1 MQNLARRVGTLNAAL
16 LLTACVPIP
25 HRVYFAPTISGTVT
39 RAGSP
44 VEGADLHLSGNFT
57 KKAAT
62 ASTDSAGRFKICPLR
77 TWEATT
83 GLLGD
88 PGYAYSLSIRFSGSE
103 YTGLTVGRLGYS
115 PTDLKL
121 TCDLAKPAITG
132 RTPQYCRPTD
142 TSVHP

>member
-1 MQNLARRVGTLNAAL
+1 MARRLGIVAAAL
-16 LLTACVPIP
+16 FLLAACAPIP

-39 RAGSP
+39 RAGVP

-57 KKAAT
+57 KKTAA
-62 ASTDSAGRFKICPLR
+62 ASTDSAGRFKIGPLR

-88 PGYAYSLSIRFSGSE
+88 PGYAYSLSIRFSGAE
-103 YTGLTVGRLGYS
+103 YIGLTVGRLGY
-115 PTDLKL
+115 PPIELEI
-121 TCDLAKPAITG
+121 TCDLSKPAVTG

-142 TSVHP
+142 TSARR